1 MANGWTPERK
11 ARQSLLIRSWRPWET
26 TQGPV
31 SPEGKKRSAMRG
43 YKGDPRGTL
52 AEARRLARLI
62 AGDAKSREV

>member
-11 ARQSLLIRSWRPWET
+11 ARQSLLIRSWRPWDST
-26 TQGPV
+26 RGPV
-31 SPEGKKRSAMRG
+31 TPEGKKRSAMRG

-62 AGDAKSREV
+62 AGDAKSLEV

>member
-1 MANGWTPERK
+1 MLRKWTTEQK
-11 ARQSLLIRSWRPWET
+11 ARQSELIRSWRPWET

-31 SPEGKKRSAMRG
+31 TPKGKKQSAMRG